1 LEAIARRYGMGLVD
15 RIRGMTVFEEGRR
28 PDWVGMEGL
37 NARIARGN
45 AAERLEE
52 NNLPLWD

>member
-1 LEAIARRYGMGLVD
+1 MGLVD